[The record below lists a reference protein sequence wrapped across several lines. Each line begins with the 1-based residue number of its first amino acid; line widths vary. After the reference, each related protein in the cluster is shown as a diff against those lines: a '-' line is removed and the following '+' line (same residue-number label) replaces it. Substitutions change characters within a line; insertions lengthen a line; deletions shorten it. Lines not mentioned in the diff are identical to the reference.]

1 MLQIFGVMAL
11 CWQLGM
17 ADAQAEVVT
26 LPTVEFASP
35 IDYPKKELKRWKGC
49 FGAHATYH

>member
-1 MLQIFGVMAL
+1 MQYVADFWCVVL
-11 CWQLGM
+11 CWHLGM

-35 IDYPKKELKRWKGC
+35 IDYPKKVN
-49 FGAHATYH
+49 